1 MKGILR
7 HPLILAVV
15 VIVSVSLAQPELLTD
30 SLSTSLGDFALFS
43 GGRIVFVNT
52 KGTLSSVSINNPL
65 TISDF
70 LIDWTPAS
78 DGWKGPW
85 EIRMLKT
92 SPDGNLLL
100 IALKVL
106 IPDSLPAAGVPMPDP
121 VVLLVCDSE
130 GSNPSAVGVTYDSDE
145 PLCFD
150 FTRDSRLVYGARFLN
165 CLPDPESYFS
175 LYLGDESSS
184 LRPFDVV
191 DLEEGARFSS
201 NGIVGSYI
209 LCNPWSDLIAAG
221 NDPLTTIADMSAF
234 SVIFEDSS
242 LTSPVIEQWVAPD
255 AGLAWRDSIQIV
267 RFSDGTV
274 YENPGDPVDVLCRL
288 SDGSFVFST
297 DGGETINTG
306 RINWSTFALED
317 SSQLSELAGYL
328 TPGHR
333 VFARNNTP
341 AIVFS
346 AGRGLYYYQLP

>member
-1 MKGILR
+1 MEGILR
-7 HPLILAVV
+7 HLLILAVV
-15 VIVSVSLAQPELLTD
+15 VFVSVSFAQPELLTD
-30 SLSTSLGDFALFS
+30 SLSTSQGDFALIS

-52 KGTLSSVSINNPL
+52 QGTLSSVSINDPL
-65 TISDF
+65 NISDF
-70 LIDWTPAS
+70 PVDWTPAGN
-78 DGWKGPW
+78 GWEGSG
-85 EIRMLKT
+85 EIRLLK
-92 SPDGNLLL
+92 SGPGGSLLL
-100 IALKVL
+100 IAFKVL
-106 IPDSLPAAGVPMPDP
+106 MPDRFPAGGVSMPDP
-121 VVLLVCDSE
+121 VVLVVCDSE
-130 GSNPSAVGVTYDSDE
+130 GGNARAVGVTYDSDE

-221 NDPLTTIADMSAF
+221 NDPLTAIADMSAF

-242 LTSPVIEQWVAPD
+242 LTSAIVEQWVEPD
-255 AGLAWRDSIQIV
+255 AGLAWRDSTQIV

-274 YENPGDPVDVLCRL
+274 YENHGDPVDVLCRL
-288 SDGSFVFST
+288 SDGSFVFSA
-297 DGGETINTG
+297 DGGETVNRG

-328 TPGHR
+328 TLGHR
-333 VFARNNTP
+333 VIAQNNTP

-346 AGRGLYYYQLP
+346 VGRGLYYYQLP